1 MIYIEQPDGSGHQF
15 LLTDPRQASNP
26 RDPTSDVAPT
36 ILRLLG
42 VRPPDTMQ
50 GRNIGLCKDEDRD
63 ERDDD

>member
-1 MIYIEQPDGSGHQF
+1 MSAIFFAAGPHVCRHDLEEVRNI
-15 LLTDPRQASNP
+15 
-26 RDPTSDVAPT
+26 DVAPT

-63 ERDDD
+63 ERDERDDD